1 MTKVKKALKWVLALF
16 CLLQSSG
23 MLCMAQSETENLRK
37 YWNYRD
43 RFRKYFTWIGSGEGR
58 SLVMANNNADGSDGA
73 FYWNYYYG
81 TSGRSIRWGD
91 CTAQMG
97 EYIGVLV
104 TEYKL
109 LKDEGNIAEAEI
121 TFYNSAISSNN
132 SNSIPLYHP
141 LIKPFSISFCELHK
155 KNSVAIFTQI
165 NIFFG

>member
-43 RFRKYFTWIGSGEGR
+43 RFRKYFAWIGTGEGR
-58 SLVMANNNADGSDGA
+58 SLPIGNSNPNGVGA
-73 FYWNYYYG
+73 SYWNYYYG
-81 TSGRSIRWGD
+81 VTGGRGIRWGD
-91 CTAQMG
+91 CTALTG
-97 EYIGVLV
+97 EYIGVLA

-109 LKDEGNIAEAEI
+109 LKDEGNIAEVEI
-121 TFYNSAISSNN
+121 TLYNSAICSNN

-141 LIKPFSISFCELHK
+141 LIKPFSVGFSKLHK
-155 KNSVAIFTQI
+155 KNSIAKFT
-165 NIFFG
+165 